1 METLRQRNTEIAQL
15 QEKLREILVNQ
26 LSPSNNVYNNNPSPS
41 MIVVAAN
48 DVVYAVASQFP

>member
-15 QEKLREILVNQ
+15 EKLREILVNQ